1 MSKTNSAPST
11 NFLNN
16 LKRKGAIVIEIQPH
30 AKGFLNYSRK
40 GFYKIALVT
49 GKALINQA
57 HEKIHLDGTYLRFS
71 TPYIPYSSEVLSEK
85 WEGYACYF
93 LEEFLYPGH
102 RVSIMQKTPLFKIG
116 AAPAVKLTI
125 EQKDKIASIFQNM
138 LHEQSSTYKFKNDV
152 LRSHINLLIHESIK
166 IDDTLNFKPYQ
177 KAPIR
182 ITSRFFDLL
191 EEQFPVVSPLKP
203 IKLVS
208 ASDFA
213 ECISVH
219 VNYLNR
225 MVKDTTGKTT
235 SHLIAERII
244 KEAVALLKQTDWT
257 ISEIALALGF
267 IQSNYFSSFFKRHIG
282 QTPQE
287 YRRE

>member
-1 MSKTNSAPST
+1 MKT
-11 NFLNN
+11 
-16 LKRKGAIVIEIQPH
+16 
-30 AKGFLNYSRK
+30 Y
-40 GFYKIALVT
+40 
-49 GKALINQA
+49 
-57 HEKIHLDGTYLRFS
+57 
-71 TPYIPYSSEVLSEK
+71 
-85 WEGYACYF
+85 
-93 LEEFLYPGH
+93 
-102 RVSIMQKTPLFKIG
+102 
-116 AAPAVKLTI
+116 
-125 EQKDKIASIFQNM
+125 
-138 LHEQSSTYKFKNDV
+138 
-152 LRSHINLLIHESIK
+152 ESIK